1 MMRNA
6 QFPRAKTPTGA
17 LYLVVLLAVV
27 GLGALPLFAQ
37 FDTGTITGIVTDP
50 SGAVVSHA
58 AITVMNVGT
67 GIHESLVTD
76 QSGLFVA
83 SALPFGTYIVTA
95 HAGGF
100 AEGKSQQ
107 IILNVGAT
115 VHVNLALALA
125 TSQETVRVT
134 GTLTTVDTSSST
146 AGTTLDTNQI
156 ANLPVNGR
164 DVSDFLEIAPGSVAS
179 TGFFQG
185 SVNGMENIFTGLN
198 ITLDGQSAMRGDI
211 NGFLDTE
218 ARKRPAL
225 PAPAWIASRRLTTP
239 TAATPLKT
247 VTRLVRR

>member
-1 MMRNA
+1 
-6 QFPRAKTPTGA
+6 
-17 LYLVVLLAVV
+17 
-27 GLGALPLFAQ
+27 
-37 FDTGTITGIVTDP
+37 
-50 SGAVVSHA
+50 
-58 AITVMNVGT
+58 
-67 GIHESLVTD
+67 
-76 QSGLFVA
+76 
-83 SALPFGTYIVTA
+83 
-95 HAGGF
+95 
-100 AEGKSQQ
+100 
-107 IILNVGAT
+107 